1 MLGGIGTWE
10 ILLIF
15 LVLLLLFGA
24 RRIPEIARGL
34 GKGVT
39 EFKNAVRDVK
49 EEVETADSPSVSNP
63 SPDSPSSTTESKVE
77 TGEQASKQAQ

>member
-10 ILLIF
+10 ILVIF

-24 RRIPEIARGL
+24 KRIPEIARGL

-39 EFKNAVRDVK
+39 EFKSAVRDVK
-49 EEVETADSPSVSNP
+49 EEIETADSPSISAP
-63 SPDSPSSTTESKVE
+63 SKDSPSSATQPKAE
-77 TGEQASKQAQ
+77 TGEKSS

>member
-49 EEVETADSPSVSNP
+49 EEIETADTPSMSAS
-63 SPDSPSSTTESKVE
+63 SPDSSSSTTESKVD
-77 TGEQASKQAQ
+77 TGEKSST